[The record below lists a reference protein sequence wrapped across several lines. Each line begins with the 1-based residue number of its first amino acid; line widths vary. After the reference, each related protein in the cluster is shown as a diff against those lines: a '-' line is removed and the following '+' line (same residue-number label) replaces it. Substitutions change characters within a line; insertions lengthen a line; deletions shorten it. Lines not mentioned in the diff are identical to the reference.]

1 MFLAAAGDG
10 LCHAGVSQAVQWEA
24 ESVVPFSRTQRTDHH
39 GEKRQEQETRFS
51 FSVVLRMQTLTY
63 PLQALYDYIP
73 SENDLQPLLAWL
85 AVMEKAHVNLA
96 RY

>member
-10 LCHAGVSQAVQWEA
+10 LCHASVSQAVQWEA
-24 ESVVPFSRTQRTDHH
+24 EAVVPFSRTQCTDHH
-39 GEKRQEQETRFS
+39 GEKRPKQETHFNFS
-51 FSVVLRMQTLTY
+51 LMLHMQSLIY
-63 PLQALYDYIP
+63 HLQALYDYIP